1 MMVMMMDG
9 GDSQMVL
16 AVLVDAVVAGDD
28 WCNSR
33 KWQCGHVVKGK
44 GDEGEDL
51 SIFRIWVKLGVD
63 TTTLTCT
70 CISV

>member
-16 AVLVDAVVAGDD
+16 AALVDVVVAGDD
-28 WCNSR
+28 WCSSG

-44 GDEGEDL
+44 GEGGEDL
-51 SIFRIWVKLGVD
+51 SIIRIWVKLGVD
-63 TTTLTCT
+63 TTTPTCT
-70 CISV
+70 GISV

>member
-16 AVLVDAVVAGDD
+16 AALVDAVVAGND
-28 WCNSR
+28 WCNSG

-44 GDEGEDL
+44 GDGGEDL
-51 SIFRIWVKLGVD
+51 SKIWIWVNWG
-63 TTTLTCT
+63 LTPQPPPAL
-70 CISV
+70 VVV